1 MENGEKSFKKLFDI
15 IELISVRR
23 DPRSVHEI
31 AAALHLPES
40 TVYRML
46 KFLSR
51 RGYVERTRAGFM
63 LGRECMY
70 LGEMAQEQNILP
82 RLARPVLARLADA
95 TSETVHLARMQGNH
109 IVYIDKID
117 GGRSIR
123 MGSMIG
129 STAPLHCTGIG
140 KAMLAALPLKYS
152 AELLPQLTLERFT
165 ETTICDVPSLMR
177 ELEAIRGRGV
187 AFDDSEHELG
197 VFCIGAA
204 VTDRTGRCVA
214 GLSVAGSSVRLKPD
228 AGKLAGLAG
237 DAAREISAKLQD
249 DGGK

>member
-15 IELISVRR
+15 IELISARR

-31 AAALHLPES
+31 AAALKLPES

-51 RGYVERTRAGFM
+51 RGYVERTPSGFM
-63 LGRECMY
+63 LGSECMY
-70 LGEMAQEQNILP
+70 LGEMAQEQNLLP
-82 RLARPVLARLADA
+82 RLARPVLSALADA
-95 TSETVHLARMQGNH
+95 TLETVHLARMQGSH

-123 MGSMIG
+123 MGSVIG
-129 STAPLHCTGIG
+129 STSPLYCTGIG
-140 KAMLAALPLKYS
+140 KAMLAALPPKEC
-152 AELLPQLTLERFT
+152 AELLPQLSFERFT
-165 ETTICDVPSLMR
+165 ENTICDVSALMC
-177 ELEAIRGRGV
+177 ELETIRQRGF

-204 VTDRTGRCVA
+204 VTDRAGRCVA
-214 GLSVAGSSVRLKPD
+214 GISVAGSSVRLKSV
-228 AGKLAGLAG
+228 AAEVAKLVGS
-237 DAAREISAKLQD
+237 AAQQISARLQG
-249 DGGK
+249 GGK